1 MCILTATQLTVI
13 ECNIALILGKE
24 ESKPDM
30 LRSILAQMEYSYR
43 VGYYDN
49 ERVPVRSHLYVP
61 EDHPE
66 TGLGFCERE
75 DEGHLLKV

>member
-1 MCILTATQLTVI
+1 MLT
-13 ECNIALILGKE
+13 GKE
-24 ESKPDM
+24 ESLLYM

-43 VGYYDN
+43 VNYYH
-49 ERVPVRSHLYVP
+49 EQGIPFKTHLYIP

-75 DEGHLLKV
+75 DEGHVFKVYIYMVI